1 MKPVTNIVLSIAFLS
16 VITGVL
22 LQPYAV
28 AEDYAVVPA
37 NVFSSTDE
45 RGVNFSLNDY
55 KGDVILL
62 HFTGL
67 ETPLCIECL
76 DEMKGQIRELENLSQ
91 LKINTTIITINI
103 RKNPYSDSG
112 MEMAERDFGVNV
124 NWHWVEDYSPYP
136 IASLYQE
143 YWTVDGA
150 FSNPTLLLI
159 NQNFSIVG
167 VYHIYCLG
175 KGPLDGI
182 QTANSLSKDISN
194 IQSGK
199 WEGFKGSGYSE
210 GITFLGMFALGI
222 LTAATPCSIALLIAM
237 ISYVGSLQ
245 DDSDKKLKK
254 LSLQGFWI
262 GIFFTLGMSL
272 VFFIFGMIISSLGL
286 FLEISA
292 LFYLIAGVILIIL
305 GLNIFKPL
313 TEIIKRKEKSE
324 ANTRIIDKGRNLF
337 LKISKRSIYFGAFFL
352 GILFSIG
359 WAPCAIS
366 LMMPVFILILSQ
378 KIAIITGGFLLFIFG
393 LGHGI
398 PNIPLCTVTSSVRGK
413 LGNKYVAA
421 GKWMQRIFGVIIII
435 IGVIMMARFWGIN
448 LW

>member
-1 MKPVTNIVLSIAFLS
+1 MKSVINILLSIALIS
-16 VITGVL
+16 VISSVFF
-22 LQPYAV
+22 QPFAV
-28 AEDYAVVPA
+28 AEDYEVVPA
-37 NVFSSTDE
+37 TIFSSTDE
-45 RGVNFSLNDY
+45 RSVNFSLSDY

-76 DEMKGQIRELENLSQ
+76 DEMKGQIQELENLFQ
-91 LKINTTIITINI
+91 LKVNTTIITINI

-112 MEMAERDFGVNV
+112 MEMAEGDFGVNI
-124 NWHWVEDYSPYP
+124 NWHWVEDFSPYP

-167 VYHIYCLG
+167 VYHVYCLG

-182 QTANSLSKDISN
+182 QTANSLSKDISD
-194 IQSGK
+194 IQSGN
-199 WEGFKGSGYSE
+199 WGGFRSSDYSKD
-210 GITFLGMFALGI
+210 ITFLGMFALGI

-245 DDSDKKLKK
+245 GDSDKKLKK

-286 FLEISA
+286 FLEIST

-313 TEIIKRKEKSE
+313 TEIIKRNEKSGT
-324 ANTRIIDKGRNLF
+324 NSQIIDKGRNLF

-378 KIAIITGGFLLFIFG
+378 KIAIITGGLLLFIFG

-398 PNIPLCTVTSSVRGK
+398 PIIPLCTVTSSVRGK

-421 GKWMQRIFGVIIII
+421 GKWMQRIFSVIIII

>member
-1 MKPVTNIVLSIAFLS
+1 MKTVINILLSIALIS
-16 VITGVL
+16 VISSVFF
-22 LQPYAV
+22 QPFAV
-28 AEDYAVVPA
+28 AEDYEIVPA
-37 NVFSSTDE
+37 TNFSSTDE
-45 RGVNFSLNDY
+45 RSINFSLSDY

-76 DEMKGQIRELENLSQ
+76 DEMKGQIQELENLFQ
-91 LKINTTIITINI
+91 LKVNTTIITINI

-112 MEMAERDFGVNV
+112 MEMAEDDFGVNI

-159 NQNFSIVG
+159 NQNFSIIG
-167 VYHIYCLG
+167 VYHVYCLG

-182 QTANSLSKDISN
+182 QTANSLSKDISD
-194 IQSGK
+194 IQSGN
-199 WEGFKGSGYSE
+199 WGGFRSSGYSE

-245 DDSDKKLKK
+245 GDSDKKLKK
-254 LSLQGFWI
+254 LSLKGFWI

-286 FLEISA
+286 FLEIST

-313 TEIIKRKEKSE
+313 TEIIKRNEKSGT
-324 ANTRIIDKGRNLF
+324 NSQIIDKGKNLF
-337 LKISKRSIYFGAFFL
+337 LRISKRSIYFGAFFL

-378 KIAIITGGFLLFIFG
+378 KIAIITGGLLLFIFG

-398 PNIPLCTVTSSVRGK
+398 PIIPLCTVTSSVRGK

-421 GKWMQRIFGVIIII
+421 GKWMQRLFGVIIIVIGI
-435 IGVIMMARFWGIN
+435 IMAIRFWGFN

>member
-1 MKPVTNIVLSIAFLS
+1 MKSVINILLSIALIS
-16 VITGVL
+16 VISSVFF
-22 LQPYAV
+22 QPFAV
-28 AEDYAVVPA
+28 AEDYEIVPA
-37 NVFSSTDE
+37 TNFSSTDE
-45 RGVNFSLNDY
+45 RSVNFSLSDY

-76 DEMKGQIRELENLSQ
+76 DEMKGQIQELENLFQ
-91 LKINTTIITINI
+91 LKVNTTIITINI

-112 MEMAERDFGVNV
+112 MEMAEGDFGVNI
-124 NWHWVEDYSPYP
+124 NWHWVEDFSPYP

-167 VYHIYCLG
+167 VYHVYCLG

-182 QTANSLSKDISN
+182 QTANSLSKDISD
-194 IQSGK
+194 IQSGN
-199 WEGFKGSGYSE
+199 WEGFKSSGYSE

-245 DDSDKKLKK
+245 GDSDKKLKK

-286 FLEISA
+286 FLEIST

-313 TEIIKRKEKSE
+313 TEIIKRNEKSGT
-324 ANTRIIDKGRNLF
+324 NSQIIDKGKNLF
-337 LKISKRSIYFGAFFL
+337 LRISKRSIYFGAFFL

-378 KIAIITGGFLLFIFG
+378 KIAIITGGLLLFIFG

-398 PNIPLCTVTSSVRGK
+398 PIIPLCTVTSSVRGK
-413 LGNKYVAA
+413 LGN
-421 GKWMQRIFGVIIII
+421 R
-435 IGVIMMARFWGIN
+435 
-448 LW
+448 

>member
-1 MKPVTNIVLSIAFLS
+1 MKSVINILLSIALLS
-16 VITGVL
+16 VIASVL
-22 LQPYAV
+22 LQPFAV
-28 AEDYAVVPA
+28 AEDYDVVPA
-37 NVFSSTDE
+37 SNFSTIDE
-45 RGVNFSLNDY
+45 RGVNFSLSDY
-55 KGDVILL
+55 KGNVILL

-76 DEMKGQIRELENLSQ
+76 DEMKGQIRELESLSQ
-91 LKINTTIITINI
+91 LKVNTTIITINI
-103 RKNPYSDSG
+103 RKNPFSDSG
-112 MEMAERDFGVNV
+112 MVMAESDFGVNV
-124 NWHWVEDYSPYP
+124 NWHWVEDYSPYS

-143 YWTVDGA
+143 YWTIDGA

-167 VYHIYCLG
+167 VYHVYCLG
-175 KGPLDGI
+175 KGSLDGI
-182 QTANSLSKDISN
+182 QTANSLSKDISD
-194 IQSGK
+194 IQSGD

-210 GITFLGMFALGI
+210 GVTFLGMFALGI

-237 ISYVGSLQ
+237 ISYVGALQ
-245 DDSDKKLKK
+245 GDSDKKLKK

-272 VFFIFGMIISSLGL
+272 VFFIFGIIISSLGL
-286 FLEISA
+286 FLEVST

-313 TEIIKRKEKSE
+313 TEIIKRKGKSGT
-324 ANTRIIDKGRNLF
+324 NSQIIDKGRKLF
-337 LKISKRSIYFGAFFL
+337 LNISKRSIYFGAFFL

-378 KIAIITGGFLLFIFG
+378 KIAIITGGLLLFIFG

-398 PNIPLCTVTSSVRGK
+398 PIIPLCTVTSSVRGK

-421 GKWMQRIFGVIIII
+421 GKWMQRIFGVIILI

>member
-1 MKPVTNIVLSIAFLS
+1 MRSVINILLYIAFLLVVTS
-16 VITGVL
+16 VL
-22 LQPYAV
+22 FLPFAV
-28 AEDYAVVPA
+28 AEDYEVVPA
-37 NVFSSTDE
+37 TIFSSIDE

-76 DEMKGQIRELENLSQ
+76 DEMKGQIQELENLSH
-91 LKINTTIITINI
+91 LKVNTTIITINI
-103 RKNPYSDSG
+103 RKNQYSDSG
-112 MEMAERDFGVNV
+112 MVMAERDFGVNI

-136 IASLYQE
+136 ISSLYQK

-150 FSNPTLLLI
+150 FSNPTLVFI
-159 NQNFSIVG
+159 DQNFSIVG
-167 VYHIYCLG
+167 VYHVYCLG

-182 QTANSLSKDISN
+182 QAANSLSKDISD
-194 IQSGK
+194 IQSGN
-199 WEGFKGSGYSE
+199 WDWFKGSGYSE
-210 GITFLGMFALGI
+210 GVTFLGMFALGI

-245 DDSDKKLKK
+245 GDSDKKLKK

-262 GIFFTLGMSL
+262 GIFFTVGMSL

-286 FLEISA
+286 FLEISP

-313 TEIIKRKEKSE
+313 TEIIKRKDKSE
-324 ANTRIIDKGRNLF
+324 NNTRFIDKGRNLF
-337 LKISKRSIYFGAFFL
+337 LRLSKRSIYFGAFFL

-378 KIAIITGGFLLFIFG
+378 EIAIITGGILLFIFG

-398 PNIPLCTVTSSVRGK
+398 PIIPLCTVTSSVRGK

-421 GKWMQRIFGVIIII
+421 GKWMQRIFGVIILI
-435 IGVIMMARFWGIN
+435 IGAIMMARFWGIN

>member
-1 MKPVTNIVLSIAFLS
+1 MKSVINILLSIALLS
-16 VITGVL
+16 VTASVL
-22 LQPYAV
+22 LQPFAE

-37 NVFSSTDE
+37 SNFYTTDE
-45 RGVNFSLNDY
+45 RGINFSLNDY
-55 KGDVILL
+55 NGDMIIL

-76 DEMKGQIRELENLSQ
+76 DEMKGQIQELENLSQ
-91 LKINTTIITINI
+91 LKVNATIITINI
-103 RKNPYSDSG
+103 RKNQYSDSG
-112 MEMAERDFGVNV
+112 MVMAESDFEVNV
-124 NWHWVEDYSPYP
+124 NWHWVEDYNPYP

-167 VYHIYCLG
+167 VYHVYCLG

-182 QTANSLSKDISN
+182 QTANSLSKDISD
-194 IQSGK
+194 IQSGD
-199 WEGFKGSGYSE
+199 WEGFKGSSYSE
-210 GITFLGMFALGI
+210 GITFLSMFALGI

-237 ISYVGSLQ
+237 ISYVGSIQ
-245 DDSDKKLKK
+245 EDSDKK
-254 LSLQGFWI
+254 LSLQGLCI
-262 GIFFTLGMSL
+262 GIFFTVGMSL
-272 VFFIFGMIISSLGL
+272 VFFIFGIIISSIGF
-286 FLEISA
+286 FLEVST

-313 TEIIKRKEKSE
+313 TEIIKRKDKSGT
-324 ANTRIIDKGRNLF
+324 NSQIIDKGRNLF

-378 KIAIITGGFLLFIFG
+378 KIAIITGGLLLFIFG

-398 PNIPLCTVTSSVRGK
+398 PIIPLCTVTSSVRGK

-421 GKWMQRIFGVIIII
+421 GKWMQKIFGVIIIV
-435 IGVIMMARFWGIN
+435 IGIVMAIRFWGIN

>member
-1 MKPVTNIVLSIAFLS
+1 MKSVINILLSIALLS
-16 VITGVL
+16 VITSVL
-22 LQPYAV
+22 LQTSAV
-28 AEDYAVVPA
+28 AEDYTVVPA
-37 NVFSSTDE
+37 SNFSTKDG
-45 RGVNFSLNDY
+45 RGVNFSLIDY
-55 KGDVILL
+55 KGDVIIL

-76 DEMKGQIRELENLSQ
+76 DEMKGQIQELENLSQ
-91 LKINTTIITINI
+91 LKVNATFITINI
-103 RKNPYSDSG
+103 RKNQYSDSG
-112 MEMAERDFGVNV
+112 MVMAESDFGVNV

-167 VYHIYCLG
+167 VYHVYCLG
-175 KGPLDGI
+175 KGPIDGI
-182 QTANSLSKDISN
+182 QTANSLLKDISD
-194 IQSGK
+194 IQSGD
-199 WEGFKGSGYSE
+199 WDGFKGSGDSE
-210 GITFLGMFALGI
+210 GVTFLGMFALGI
-222 LTAATPCSIALLIAM
+222 LTATTPCSIALLIAM

-245 DDSDKKLKK
+245 GDSDKKLKK

-262 GIFFTLGMSL
+262 GIFFTAGMSL
-272 VFFIFGMIISSLGL
+272 VFFIFGIVISSLGL
-286 FLEISA
+286 FLEVST

-305 GLNIFKPL
+305 GLNIFRPL
-313 TEIIKRKEKSE
+313 AEIIKKKDKSE
-324 ANTRIIDKGRNLF
+324 TNSQIIDKGRNLF

-378 KIAIITGGFLLFIFG
+378 KIAIITGGLLLFIFG

-398 PNIPLCTVTSSVRGK
+398 PIIPLCTVTSSVRGK

-421 GKWMQRIFGVIIII
+421 GKWMQKLFGVIIIV
-435 IGVIMMARFWGIN
+435 IGIVMAIRFWGIN